1 MEQIPRVLPWAFVF
15 WPFFLHF
22 VLKASKLERRPYIT
36 QKRDLSSRRDIETSA
51 QGNALG
57 LQCSRKCARNGQKI
71 LRMKSVV
78 ISRPPHFKET
88 KYTNLYKSYC
98 VTVLLC
104 YRVTVLLCY
113 RVTVSLCYLQTLDK
127 FSYSN
132 GFKLCKLRPIFLQK
146 LFLSSALVMVC
157 EKGNTVTL

>member
-15 WPFFLHF
+15 WPF
-22 VLKASKLERRPYIT
+22 RPYIT

-57 LQCSRKCARNGQKI
+57 CNVAEMRPERAKDSENEKCG
-71 LRMKSVV
+71 
-78 ISRPPHFKET
+78 
-88 KYTNLYKSYC
+88 NLATTTLKKMNKQTYIRVTVLPCYC
-98 VTVLLC
+98 VTVSPC
-104 YRVTVLLCY
+104 H

-132 GFKLCKLRPIFLQK
+132 GFKPCKLWPIFLQK

-157 EKGNTVTL
+157 QKSDTVTR